1 MVTTSIKPSSNI
13 NIALVSAMYGRSSE
27 LGLYQTYTSAHP
39 FDTLVSGLGGGGR
52 GLLLQN
58 ADSSAAAWSRS
69 LKSYL
74 GQFQNYSP
82 QLSALCTLLAGH
94 NFDKPAEESF
104 RSQIQCNSDQNVP
117 AQFLTL
123 FHPIPYN
130 CHFFYTDT
138 IFGE

>member
-13 NIALVSAMYGRSSE
+13 NIALVSAMYGQSSE

-82 QLSALCTLLAGH
+82 QISALCTLLAGH

-123 FHPIPYN
+123 FPLGGGQICPH
-130 CHFFYTDT
+130 HL
-138 IFGE
+138 